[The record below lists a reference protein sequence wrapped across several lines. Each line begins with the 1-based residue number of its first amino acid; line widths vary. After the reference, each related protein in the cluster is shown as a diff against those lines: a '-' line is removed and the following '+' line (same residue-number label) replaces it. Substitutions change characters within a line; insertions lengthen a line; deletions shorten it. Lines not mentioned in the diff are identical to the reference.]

1 MPANSPTDEPT
12 ATVAGGAYDVLHVE
26 DDASDARLV
35 LELLRE
41 STQATFRV
49 RRAVDLRQAENEL
62 AHRNFDVVLLDLQLP
77 GSSGLDTLQRL
88 RRVAHSLPIVVVSG
102 LDPAHD
108 AIQTLQAANQPYL
121 AKRDLSAE
129 RLSFMTLQAI
139 RSQGREQ
146 YFMRLT
152 EELRRAKDDLDRL
165 ACIDPLTG
173 LFNRRGLER
182 VLVGEQSRSE
192 RGQSRLTAL
201 FVDCDDFK
209 SINDTHGHPVGDA
222 VLSEIA
228 ARLKRCLRPTD
239 QLARVGGDEFLAL
252 VHEESS
258 GDSMHVAERL
268 RTRVRRAPIAHPQG
282 ELSVTIS
289 VGVAAVPDDALSI
302 EELLLACDRALQ
314 LSKSSGKDRV
324 SSLDDGERASR
335 ATEIRPRRASIER
348 ASRRRGRAT
357 AAAAAASESN
367 DPQQLHRRIAELERI
382 VERQQHQLSH
392 RETAESASPARRPAS
407 SVQAPAHGR
416 RDAGV

>member
-88 RRVAHSLPIVVVSG
+88 RRVAQALPIVVVTG
-102 LDPAHD
+102 LDPAND
-108 AIQTLQAANQPYL
+108 AIQTLQAANQLYL

-146 YFMRLT
+146 YFMRIT

-302 EELLLACDRALQ
+302 EELLLACERALQ
-314 LSKSSGKDRV
+314 LSKASGKDRV

-335 ATEIRPRRASIER
+335 ATEIRPQRASIER
-348 ASRRRGRAT
+348 ASRRRGRAP
-357 AAAAAASESN
+357 AAMRDTN
-367 DPQQLHRRIAELERI
+367 DPQLLHQRIAKLERI
-382 VERQQHQLSH
+382 VERQQRQLSH